1 VSTSGLPFD
10 DFRELISQLPEASE
24 FAGEAVREREARL
37 SKPVGSLGRLEEIA
51 EWLAAWSGKAK
62 PQIMRPLVAIFAGNH
77 GVLAQGVS
85 SQPQSLTMDMVNNF
99 AAGGAA
105 INQICIANDLGLKVF
120 DLALEHPTE
129 DITVTA
135 AMDERTCAATMAFGM
150 EAIAGGTDLLC
161 IGEMGVGNT
170 TIAAA
175 ISLALF
181 GGQAEDWVSLAAGED
196 ASVLPAK
203 IAAVKKAVALNEG
216 NLRDPLEVLR
226 RLGGRELA
234 AITGAILAA
243 RAEKIPVLIDG
254 YVASAAAAILLAMN
268 GDALDHCLF
277 SHVSSEPGHRLLLE
291 KMGKTPLLDLNISLG
306 SGTGAALAAGLVKT
320 AAQCHVSMA
329 TAEDAGMN
337 GRSVS

>member
-1 VSTSGLPFD
+1 MPFD

-24 FAGEAVREREARL
+24 FASEAVREREARL

-181 GGQAEDWVSLAAGED
+181 GGQAEDWVSLGAGED
-196 ASVLPAK
+196 ASILPAK

-291 KMGKTPLLDLNISLG
+291 KMGKAPLLDLNISLG

-329 TAEDAGMN
+329 TAEDAGMD
-337 GRSVS
+337 GRSIS

>member
-1 VSTSGLPFD
+1 MSTSGLPFD

-24 FAGEAVREREARL
+24 FASEAVREREARL

-181 GGQAEDWVSLAAGED
+181 GGQAEDWVSLGAGED
-196 ASVLPAK
+196 ASILPAK

-291 KMGKTPLLDLNISLG
+291 KMGKAPLLDLNISLG

-329 TAEDAGMN
+329 TAEDAGMD
-337 GRSVS
+337 GRSIS

>member
-1 VSTSGLPFD
+1 MSTSGLPFD

-24 FAGEAVREREARL
+24 FAGEAVREREVRL

-254 YVASAAAAILLAMN
+254 YVASAAAAILLVMN

-320 AAQCHVSMA
+320 AAQCHISMA